1 MSYLH
6 SVHFSLAEAN
16 SLLDEIKSLV
26 EEMMSLKKRLDGKGY
41 DIYNHSYFGGSGP
54 NGSGAFPVEMER
66 IVEVIKQISSYGVQI
81 KGIDNGLIDFP
92 HIRENGEE
100 VYLCWKYG
108 EDSIGFWHTIPGGYQ
123 GRTNINDL

>member
-6 SVHFSLAEAN
+6 SVHFTLDEAN
-16 SLLDEIKSLV
+16 DLLREIKPTV
-26 EEMMSLKKRLDGKGY
+26 EEMIGLKIKLDEKGY
-41 DIYNHSYFGGSGP
+41 DIFNHSYFGGSGP
-54 NGSGAFPVEMER
+54 NGSGAFPVEMEMLM
-66 IVEVIKQISSYGVQI
+66 EAIKTISSQGVQI

-108 EDSIGFWHTIPGGYQ
+108 EDDISYWHTIPGGYG
-123 GRTNINDL
+123 GRRNISEL